1 MDRVDSSSWIND
13 GRFRI
18 ATRSGGEIIVPFL
31 HPAME
36 KIEIDVRVV
45 GACTAQSH
53 VGGTFREGLHW
64 RGTYTAAIAVGVAG
78 IERTIVVEHSSPVDT
93 RNIQLINDIK
103 SSIFAARPRFAI
115 FATTLTLATSFA
127 SALVVVIK
135 I

>member
-78 IERTIVVEHSSPVDT
+78 IERTIVVEHYYNS
-93 RNIQLINDIK
+93 QHM
-103 SSIFAARPRFAI
+103 SI
-115 FATTLTLATSFA
+115 
-127 SALVVVIK
+127 LVKDVRK
-135 I
+135 KKPTYFQSRRYS